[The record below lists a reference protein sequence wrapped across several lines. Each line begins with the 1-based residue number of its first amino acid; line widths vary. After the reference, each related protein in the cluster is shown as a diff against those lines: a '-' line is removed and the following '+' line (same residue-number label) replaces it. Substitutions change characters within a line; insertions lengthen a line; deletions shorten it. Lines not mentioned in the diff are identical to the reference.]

1 MFGNM
6 GNMGKLMKQ
15 AQEMQ
20 ERLAKVQDEIAA
32 MECTGES
39 GAGLVKVTINGK
51 REARRVE
58 LDDSLFGP
66 DADKEMCEDLIAAAF
81 NDAVRRVDEASKAKM
96 ESITAGIPLPPG
108 MKLPF

>member
-39 GAGLVKVTINGK
+39 GAGLVKVTINGAK
-51 REARRVE
+51 HVV
-58 LDDSLFGP
+58 SSST
-66 DADKEMCEDLIAAAF
+66 IAYLAQMPI
-81 NDAVRRVDEASKAKM
+81 RKCAK
-96 ESITAGIPLPPG
+96 T
-108 MKLPF
+108 